1 MSYANRHILVLG
13 MGRSGAAAL
22 ALLLRKG
29 ARVSAYDRDP
39 GALAELPPAVIRIES
54 AELPAFADY
63 DAVIASPGFALSSAP
78 ELIPEVDL
86 AAEFLDVPIVGVTGT
101 NGKSTVTVMIGEMLR
116 ESGFETGVGG
126 NLGTPLCE
134 FIDRPELERLVAEL
148 SSFQLEHARKL
159 HVRVAVLTNLAPDHL
174 DRHGS
179 YEAYGAAKARL
190 AELQSPNDTVVA
202 NLDDPWAERVARSAN
217 AQLFGFSERRA
228 LDHGAFVD
236 ASALV
241 VVRDGEVRL
250 RVALASLSSAAR
262 APLANALA
270 ASAAAVAMDAEP
282 EAMSAVL
289 TSFQGLPHRVSE
301 VCTRNGVRY
310 VDDSKATN
318 PAAAAASLAAQ
329 EAPVVWIAGGRNKGL
344 EFSPLV
350 PAAGRARA
358 VVVYGESA
366 PELARAFASA
376 TDVVSSCKLE
386 SAVREAAARALP
398 GDVVLLAPA
407 CASHDQFGS
416 YEERGERF
424 AELARALPESGAAG
438 AETC

>member
-1 MSYANRHILVLG
+1 MSYANRHVLVLG

-22 ALLLRKG
+22 DLLLRKG

-39 GALAELPPAVIRIES
+39 AALADLSEAVTRIDRAEPPAFS
-54 AELPAFADY
+54 DY
-63 DAVIASPGFALSSAP
+63 DAVVASPGFALSSAP

-116 ESGFETGVGG
+116 ASGFETGVGG

-134 FIDRPELERLVAEL
+134 FVDRPELERLVAEL

-174 DRHGS
+174 DRHGT

-190 AELQSPNDTVVA
+190 AELLGPHDTVVA
-202 NLDDPWAERVARSAN
+202 NLDDPWAEAVARSAT
-217 AQLFGFSERRA
+217 ARSFGFSERRA
-228 LDHGAFVD
+228 LDHGAFVGD
-236 ASALV
+236 SALV
-241 VVRDGEVRL
+241 VVRDGVVRL
-250 RVALASLSSAAR
+250 RATLASLSGAAR

-270 ASAAAVAMDAEP
+270 ASAAALAMDAKP
-282 EAMSAVL
+282 EAIAAVL

-301 VCTRNGVRY
+301 VCIRNRVRC

-329 EAPVVWIAGGRNKGL
+329 DAPVVWIAGGRNKGL

-350 PAAGRARA
+350 LAAGRARA

-366 PELARAFASA
+366 PELARAFAGA
-376 TDVVSSCKLE
+376 MDVVSSCKLE
-386 SAVREAAARALP
+386 SAVREAAARAHP

-407 CASHDQFGS
+407 CASHDQFRS

-424 AELARALPESGAAG
+424 AELVRALPEGTTGGEA
-438 AETC
+438 C